1 LEVEPLQS
9 MGEGSE
15 VELKLTVNKDGEG
28 ISKEI
33 ASNFGFNHFQSV
45 VWAVPI
51 RALTLSHASS
61 DDL

>member
-1 LEVEPLQS
+1 

-15 VELKLTVNKDGEG
+15 VKLKLTVNKDGEG

-45 VWAVPI
+45 VWTVPI
-51 RALTLSHASS
+51 RVLTLSHASS
-61 DDL
+61 NEL